1 MSVNKS
7 NDGAMVMNISMID
20 SQLISEA
27 KICGCSNNKR
37 VVYSFSEPV
46 HGLCID
52 RKQLILSQ
60 IQACK
65 NLLKSTTEKPE
76 LLLVEK
82 EINELSTLY

>member
-1 MSVNKS
+1 MN
-7 NDGAMVMNISMID
+7 MNISIIE
-20 SQLISEA
+20 SQLICEA
-27 KICGCSNNKR
+27 KICGCNNNKR

-60 IQACK
+60 IQACR
-65 NLLKSTTEKPE
+65 NLLKYTTDKSE

-82 EINELSTLY
+82 EIYELTTPC